1 MKSIYEKSITVLGS
15 TGSVGTQAL
24 DVARSQNLKVDAI
37 SGATRID
44 ILEDQ
49 IREFSPSVCAVL
61 NEDRAK
67 DLALK
72 VADTNCKI
80 ISGYEAI
87 VDLAGQGISDSVIN
101 SITGKAGL
109 RPSLA
114 AIEAGTS
121 LALANKETIVCA
133 GELVNK
139 KAAENK
145 VKILPV
151 DSEHSAIFQCIGDS
165 RHEDIEKVILTASG
179 GPFYGKS
186 REELAGITPEMALA
200 HPTWKMGPKITI
212 DSATLMNKGFEVIEA
227 RYLFDMPADKI
238 EVIVHPESI
247 VHSMV
252 EYIDRA
258 VIAQLSCPDMRLC
271 VQYALS
277 YPNRSTGTLKPLNLA
292 DIGSLTFKRPD
303 METFKLLKLA
313 YEVLNRGGN
322 LGAALNGANE
332 RAVALFLDKKISFTD
347 IMDLVCE
354 AVDKINYI
362 ENPTLTD
369 IEETDIISRELI
381 DELVRS
387 DESN

>member
-1 MKSIYEKSITVLGS
+1 MKSIYEKSVTVLGS

-24 DVARSQNLKVDAI
+24 DVARSQKIRVDAI

-44 ILEDQ
+44 ILEEQ
-49 IREFSPSVCAVL
+49 IREFAPSVCAVL
-61 NEDRAK
+61 DEGKAK
-67 DLALK
+67 ELAIK
-72 VADTNCKI
+72 VADTDCKVVA
-80 ISGYEAI
+80 GYEAI
-87 VDLAGQGISDSVIN
+87 VELAGKGISDSVIN

-133 GELVNK
+133 GELVNR

-145 VKILPV
+145 VRVLPV
-151 DSEHSAIFQCIGDS
+151 DSEHSAIFQCIGNS
-165 RHEDIEKVILTASG
+165 RHEDINKVILTASG
-179 GPFYGKS
+179 GPFYGKT
-186 REELAGITPEMALA
+186 REELSGITPEMALA

-227 RYLFDMPADKI
+227 RYLFDMPAHKI

-277 YPNRSTGTLKPLNLA
+277 YPDRCEGTLKPLELA

-303 METFKLLKLA
+303 TETFKLLRLA
-313 YEVLNRGGN
+313 YDVLDGGGN

-354 AVDKINYI
+354 AVDKIKYI
-362 ENPTLTD
+362 ETPTLAD
-369 IEETDIISRELI
+369 IEETDILSRELI
-381 DELVRS
+381 DELLRS
-387 DESN
+387 

>member
-1 MKSIYEKSITVLGS
+1 MKTIYEKSITVLGS

-24 DVARSQNLKVDAI
+24 DVARAQNIRVDAI
-37 SGATRID
+37 TGATRID
-44 ILEDQ
+44 ILEEQ
-49 IREFSPSVCAVL
+49 IREFKPSVCGVL
-61 NEDRAK
+61 DIDKAK
-67 DLALK
+67 DLA
-72 VADTNCKI
+72 VRVSDTDCKI
-80 ISGYEAI
+80 TSGYDAI
-87 VDLAGQGISDSVIN
+87 IEIAGAQVSDSVIN

-109 RPSLA
+109 APSLA
-114 AIEAGTS
+114 AIEAKTS

-133 GELVNK
+133 GQIVNERAK
-139 KAAENK
+139 QNG

-151 DSEHSAIFQCIGDS
+151 DSEHSAIFQCIGHS
-165 RHEDIEKVILTASG
+165 RHEDISKLILTASG
-179 GPFYGKS
+179 GPFYGRT
-186 REELAGITPEMALA
+186 REELSGITPELALA

-227 RYLFDMPADKI
+227 RYLFDIPGEKI
-238 EVIVHPESI
+238 DVIVHPESI

-252 EYIDRA
+252 EYIDKA

-277 YPNRSTGTLKPLNLA
+277 YPDRCEGSLKPLDLA

-303 METFKLLKLA
+303 MKTFKLLDLA
-313 YEVLNRGGN
+313 YDVLRRGGN

-354 AVDKINYI
+354 VVDKIEYI
-362 ENPTLTD
+362 GKPTLED
-369 IEETDIISRELI
+369 IEITDSVSRELI
-381 DELVRS
+381 DELIRS
-387 DESN
+387 

>member
-24 DVARSQNLKVDAI
+24 DVACSQKLKVDAI

-49 IREFSPSVCAVL
+49 IRRFSPSLCAVL
-61 NEDRAK
+61 DESKAK
-67 DLALK
+67 ELAVK
-72 VADTNCKI
+72 VADTDCRI
-80 ISGYEAI
+80 ISGYESI
-87 VDLAGQGISDSVIN
+87 VDLAGQGISDTVIN

-133 GELVNK
+133 GELVNR
-139 KAAENK
+139 KAIERN

-165 RHEDIEKVILTASG
+165 RHEDISKIILTASG
-179 GPFYGKS
+179 GPFYGKT
-186 REELAGITPEMALA
+186 RAELASITPEMALA

-227 RYLFDMPADKI
+227 RYLFDIPADKI

-277 YPNRSTGTLKPLNLA
+277 YPNRCSGTLEPLNLA

-303 METFKLLKLA
+303 IETFKLLKLA

-332 RAVALFLDKKISFTD
+332 RAVALFLEKKISFTD

-354 AVDKINYI
+354 AVDKIVYI
-362 ENPTLTD
+362 KNPSLSQ
-369 IEETDIISRELI
+369 IEETDIVSRQLI
-381 DELVRS
+381 DELIRS
-387 DESN
+387 

>member
-72 VADTNCKI
+72 VADTDCKI

-139 KAAENK
+139 KAAEKK

-271 VQYALS
+271 VQYALT
-277 YPNRSTGTLKPLNLA
+277 YPNRVHLSAPRLDFRK
-292 DIGSLTFKRPD
+292 DSQLTFLEPD
-303 METFKLLKLA
+303 TKKFRNLTFAFEALRRKGNA
-313 YEVLNRGGN
+313 ACVLN
-322 LGAALNGANE
+322 AANE
-332 RAVALFLDKKISFTD
+332 VVVNAFLHEKIGF
-347 IMDLVCE
+347 
-354 AVDKINYI
+354 
-362 ENPTLTD
+362 LTMS
-369 IEETDIISRELI
+369 DIIEKTMEKAAYI
-381 DELVRS
+381 AEPTYEDYVQS
-387 DESN
+387 DKEARRIAEEML

>member
-1 MKSIYEKSITVLGS
+1 MKSIYEKSVTVLGS

-24 DVARSQNLKVDAI
+24 DVARSQKIKVDAI

-44 ILEDQ
+44 ILEEQ
-49 IREFSPSVCAVL
+49 IREFAPSVCAVL
-61 NEDRAK
+61 NEEKAK
-67 DLALK
+67 ELAVK
-72 VADTNCKI
+72 VADTNCKV

-87 VDLAGQGISDSVIN
+87 VDLAGQGISDAVIN

-114 AIEAGTS
+114 VIESGKS

-133 GELVNK
+133 GELVNE
-139 KAAENK
+139 KASEKK

-151 DSEHSAIFQCIGDS
+151 DSEHSAIFQCIGNS
-165 RHEDIEKVILTASG
+165 RHEDIDKVILTASG
-179 GPFYGKS
+179 GPFFGKT
-186 REELAGITPEMALA
+186 REELSGITPEMALA

-277 YPNRSTGTLKPLNLA
+277 YPNRCEGTLKPLDLA
-292 DIGSLTFKRPD
+292 DIGSLTFRKPD

-313 YEVLNRGGN
+313 YEVLDRGGN

-347 IMDLVCE
+347 IMDLVCT
-354 AVDKINYI
+354 AVDKIKYI
-362 ENPTLTD
+362 PKPTLAD
-369 IEETDIISRELI
+369 IEETDILSRELI
-381 DELVRS
+381 DELLRS
-387 DESN
+387 

>member
-1 MKSIYEKSITVLGS
+1 MKSVYEKSVTVLGS

-24 DVARSQNLKVDAI
+24 DVARSLELKVDAI
-37 SGATRID
+37 TGATRID

-49 IREFSPSVCAVL
+49 IRGFKPSVCAVL
-61 NEDRAK
+61 DEDRARE
-67 DLALK
+67 LALK
-72 VADTNCKI
+72 VADTSCKVVG
-80 ISGYEAI
+80 GYDAI
-87 VDLAGQGISDSVIN
+87 VDIAGQGVSDSVIN

-114 AIEAGTS
+114 VIESGVS

-139 KAAENK
+139 ALAEKN

-151 DSEHSAIFQCIGDS
+151 DSEHSAIFQSIANNRHGDIS
-165 RHEDIEKVILTASG
+165 KVILTASG
-179 GPFYGKS
+179 GPFYGKT
-186 REELAGITPEMALA
+186 RDELAGITPEMALA

-227 RYLFDMPADKI
+227 KYLFDVEPSQID
-238 EVIVHPESI
+238 VIVHPESI

-252 EYIDRA
+252 EYIDKA
-258 VIAQLSCPDMRLC
+258 VLAQLSCPDMRLC

-277 YPNRSTGTLKPLNLA
+277 YPNRCAGTLKPLDLTEV
-292 DIGSLTFKRPD
+292 GSLTFKKPD
-303 METFKLLKLA
+303 KKTFKLLGLA
-313 YEVLNRGGN
+313 YDVLNRGGN

-332 RAVALFLDKKISFTD
+332 RAVALFLDKRISFTD

-354 AVDKINYI
+354 AVDKIAYI
-362 ENPTLTD
+362 EDPTLDDIEQTD
-369 IEETDIISRELI
+369 IRSRELI
-381 DELVRS
+381 DELLRS
-387 DESN
+387 

>member
-1 MKSIYEKSITVLGS
+1 MKTIYEKSITVLGS

-24 DVARSQNLKVDAI
+24 DVARSQKLKVDAI

-44 ILEDQ
+44 ILENQ

-61 NEDRAK
+61 DENKAAE
-67 DLALK
+67 LALK
-72 VADTNCKI
+72 VADTDCKI

-87 VDLAGQGISDSVIN
+87 VDLAGKGVSDAVIN

-109 RPSLA
+109 RPSIA
-114 AIEAGTS
+114 VIESGTS

-139 KAAENK
+139 AASENN

-165 RHEDIEKVILTASG
+165 RHEDISKIILTASG
-179 GPFYGKS
+179 GPFYGKT
-186 REELAGITPEMALA
+186 RDELSHITPEMALA
-200 HPTWKMGPKITI
+200 HPTWKMGPKITV

-227 RYLFDMPADKI
+227 RYLFDMPADRI

-277 YPNRSTGTLKPLNLA
+277 YPDRCVGTLKPLDLTEL
-292 DIGSLTFKRPD
+292 SVLTFKKPD
-303 METFKLLKLA
+303 FKTFKLLGLA
-313 YEVLNRGGN
+313 YDVLEKGGN
-322 LGAALNGANE
+322 LGAALNAANE
-332 RAVALFLDKKISFTD
+332 RAVALFLDKRIGFTE

-354 AVDKINYI
+354 AVDKIKYI
-362 ENPTLTD
+362 KEPTLAD

-381 DELVRS
+381 DELLRS
-387 DESN
+387 

>member
-24 DVARSQNLKVDAI
+24 DVARSQKIKVNAI

-44 ILEDQ
+44 ILEEQ
-49 IREFSPSVCAVL
+49 IREFCPSVCAVL
-61 NEDRAK
+61 DENKAK
-67 DLALK
+67 ELAVK
-72 VADTNCKI
+72 VADTDCRI
-80 ISGYEAI
+80 TSGYEAI
-87 VDLAGQGISDSVIN
+87 VELAGKGTSDSVIN

-133 GELVNK
+133 GELVNE
-139 KAAENK
+139 KAAEKK

-151 DSEHSAIFQCIGDS
+151 DSEHSAIFQCIGNS
-165 RHEDIEKVILTASG
+165 RHEDINKVILTASG
-179 GPFYGKS
+179 GPFFGKT
-186 REELAGITPEMALA
+186 REELSGITPEMALA

-277 YPNRSTGTLKPLNLA
+277 YPNRCEGTLKPLDLA
-292 DIGSLTFKRPD
+292 DMGSLTFKRPD
-303 METFKLLKLA
+303 VENFKLLKLA
-313 YEVLNRGGN
+313 YEVLKRGGN

-354 AVDKINYI
+354 AVDKIKYI
-362 ENPTLTD
+362 PKPTLAD
-369 IEETDIISRELI
+369 IEETDILSRELI
-381 DELVRS
+381 DELLRS
-387 DESN
+387 

>member
-1 MKSIYEKSITVLGS
+1 MKSIYEKTITVLGS

-24 DVARSQNLKVDAI
+24 DVARSQDIKVDAI
-37 SGATRID
+37 TGASRID
-44 ILEDQ
+44 ILEEQ

-61 NEDRAK
+61 NEDKAK
-67 DLALK
+67 ELALK
-72 VADTNCKI
+72 VKDTDCKI
-80 ISGYEAI
+80 VAGYDAI
-87 VDLAGQGISDSVIN
+87 VELAGSGKSDSVIN

-109 RPSLA
+109 KPSLA
-114 AIEAGTS
+114 VIESGVD

-139 KAAENK
+139 AAKNNN

-151 DSEHSAIFQCIGDS
+151 DSEHSAIFQCIGNS
-165 RHEDIEKVILTASG
+165 RHEDINKIMLTASG
-179 GPFYGKS
+179 GPFFGKS
-186 REELAGITPEMALA
+186 REELSCITPEMALA

-227 RYLFDMPADKI
+227 RYLFDVTADKI

-252 EYIDRA
+252 EYIDKA

-277 YPNRSTGTLKPLNLA
+277 YPNRCEGTLKPLNLA

-303 METFKLLKLA
+303 METFKLLALA
-313 YEVLNRGGN
+313 YRVLEKGGN

-332 RAVALFLDKKISFTD
+332 RAVALFLEKKISFID
-347 IMDLVCE
+347 IMDLVCAVVDKIGYIEKPTLDDIDRTDILSRE
-354 AVDKINYI
+354 AVD
-362 ENPTLTD
+362 
-369 IEETDIISRELI
+369 ELI
-381 DELVRS
+381 RS
-387 DESN
+387 

>member
-24 DVARSQNLKVDAI
+24 DVARSQNLRVDAI
-37 SGATRID
+37 TGASRID
-44 ILEDQ
+44 ILEQQ

-61 NEDRAK
+61 DENKAK
-67 DLALK
+67 DLAFK
-72 VADTNCKI
+72 VADTDCKI
-80 ISGYEAI
+80 VSGYEAI
-87 VDLAGQGISDSVIN
+87 VDIAGQGKSDSVIN

-139 KAAENK
+139 KASEK
-145 VKILPV
+145 KIKILPV
-151 DSEHSAIFQCIGDS
+151 DSEHSAIFQCIGNS

-179 GPFYGKS
+179 GPFYGKT
-186 REELAGITPEMALA
+186 REELSGITPEMALA

-277 YPNRSTGTLKPLNLA
+277 YPDRCIGTLKPLNLA

-303 METFKLLKLA
+303 MKTFKLLKLA
-313 YEVLNRGGN
+313 YQVLDRGGN

-332 RAVALFLDKKISFTD
+332 RAVALFLEKKISFTD

-354 AVDKINYI
+354 AVDKIKYI
-362 ENPTLTD
+362 EEPSLSD
-369 IEETDIISRELI
+369 IETTDIISRELV

-387 DESN
+387 

>member
-1 MKSIYEKSITVLGS
+1 MKAIYEKSITVLGS

-44 ILEDQ
+44 ILEQQ

-61 NEDRAK
+61 DESKAK
-67 DLALK
+67 ELAVK
-72 VADTNCKI
+72 VADTDCKI
-80 ISGYEAI
+80 VSGYESI
-87 VDLAGQGISDSVIN
+87 VELAGKGVSDSVIN

-133 GELVNK
+133 GEIVNK
-139 KAAENK
+139 KAAEMN

-165 RHEDIEKVILTASG
+165 RHEDINKVILTASG
-179 GPFYGKS
+179 GPFYGKT

-227 RYLFDMPADKI
+227 RYLFDMPAEKI

-277 YPNRSTGTLKPLNLA
+277 YPNRCTGTLKPLDLA

-313 YEVLNRGGN
+313 YDVLDRGGN
-322 LGAALNGANE
+322 IGAALNGANE

-347 IMDLVCE
+347 IMDLVCT
-354 AVDKINYI
+354 AVDKIKYI
-362 ENPTLTD
+362 EEPTITD
-369 IEETDIISRELI
+369 IEETDIISRELV
-381 DELVRS
+381 DELLRS
-387 DESN
+387 

>member
-24 DVARSQNLKVDAI
+24 DVARSQKLKVSAI

-44 ILEDQ
+44 ILEEQ
-49 IREFSPSVCAVL
+49 IREFSPAVCAVL
-61 NEDRAK
+61 DENKAK
-67 DLALK
+67 ELAIK
-72 VADTNCKI
+72 VSDTDCKI
-80 ISGYEAI
+80 LSGYESI
-87 VDLAGQGISDSVIN
+87 VDIAGNGNSDCVIN

-114 AIEAGTS
+114 AISSGVS

-139 KAAENK
+139 AASDNN
-145 VKILPV
+145 VTILPV
-151 DSEHSAIFQCIGDS
+151 DSEHSAIFQCIGNS
-165 RHEDIEKVILTASG
+165 RNEDISKIILTASG

-200 HPTWKMGPKITI
+200 HPTWKMGPKITV

-227 RYLFDMPADKI
+227 KYLFNVSAEQID
-238 EVIVHPESI
+238 VIVHPESI

-252 EYIDRA
+252 EYIDKA

-277 YPNRSTGTLKPLNLA
+277 YPHRCTGTLKPLDLA
-292 DIGSLTFKRPD
+292 DMGTLTFKRPD
-303 METFKLLKLA
+303 TKTFKLLALA
-313 YEVLNRGGN
+313 YEVLRRGGN

-332 RAVALFLDKKISFTD
+332 RAVAMFFEKKISFAD
-347 IMDLVCE
+347 IMDLVCD
-354 AVDKINYI
+354 AVDKIKYI
-362 ENPTLTD
+362 PEPSLDD
-369 IEETDIISRELI
+369 IELHQ
-381 DELVRS
+381 
-387 DESN
+387 

>member
-24 DVARSQNLKVDAI
+24 DVARSQNIKVDAI

-44 ILEDQ
+44 ILEEQ

-61 NEDRAK
+61 NEDKAK
-67 DLALK
+67 ELAVK
-72 VADTNCKI
+72 VSDTNCKI
-80 ISGYEAI
+80 IAGYEAI
-87 VDLAGQGISDSVIN
+87 VDLAGSAISDSVIN

-114 AIEAGTS
+114 AIEAKTS

-139 KAAENK
+139 AASENN

-179 GPFYGKS
+179 GPFYGKT
-186 REELAGITPEMALA
+186 RKELSGITPDMALA

-252 EYIDRA
+252 EYIDKA

-277 YPNRSTGTLKPLNLA
+277 YPNRCTGTLKPLDLA
-292 DIGSLTFKRPD
+292 EIGSLTFKRPD
-303 METFKLLKLA
+303 YGTFKLLKLA
-313 YEVLNRGGN
+313 YEVLERGGN

-354 AVDKINYI
+354 AVDKIKYI
-362 ENPTLTD
+362 KEPTLAD
-369 IEETDIISRELI
+369 IEETDISSRELV
-381 DELVRS
+381 DELLRS
-387 DESN
+387 